1 LLKPHN
7 APVDLPVFTQLETA
21 NARIDAVYFVKDG
34 FASVLADGPGKRN
47 IEVGPHR
54 SGKAKWPT
62 AATFLPTTQGW
73 LRRGRKVRGL
83 FSQQVEKMKSLL
95 SPMQIS
101 AVRGRPL

>member
-73 LRRGRKVRGL
+73 LRRGRKVRGPIQPASRENEIAA
-83 FSQQVEKMKSLL
+83 FTNADQC
-95 SPMQIS
+95 
-101 AVRGRPL
+101 R